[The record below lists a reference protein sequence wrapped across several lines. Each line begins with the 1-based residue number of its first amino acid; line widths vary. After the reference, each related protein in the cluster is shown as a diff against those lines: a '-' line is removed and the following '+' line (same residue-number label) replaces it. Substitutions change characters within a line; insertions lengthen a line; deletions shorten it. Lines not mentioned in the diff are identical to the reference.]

1 MAKRYNNNDNL
12 LKKYNAISM
21 YGGRILSSRYVEN
34 IKNDL
39 LDLVKNKVKD
49 HFGKEF
55 YITDSLT
62 NSPNNKYLFD
72 WLKKY
77 DNEFEVHYSKHSE
90 SITDFIKL
98 IPVTKDTFIYI
109 VTGNKID
116 RYNIYNLINTK
127 ENRKDY
133 DMYVY
138 ICGKRARKYIK
149 EFEKLMELRN
159 TMNRSN
165 KIYIVN
171 EVSNQGYSNINV
183 IDLKKRET
191 DTLYFSHGEM
201 DKIIKHIDHFES
213 TKEMY
218 TDKQLLYKTGILL
231 YGEPGTGKSS
241 LANAIAT
248 KYKRSIITISMNKV
262 SEIDFGQLT
271 LLINNDDLDTYI
283 ILMEDIDTLF
293 LNREDEKATDKNYN
307 DIINQLLQFLDSN
320 TSPNNVIFVATTNH
334 VDKLDAAL
342 LREGRFD
349 LKIEVEGLDN
359 NLDINRMIKSFGI
372 SEDKIPNILD
382 DYKKAMGEKFNGV
395 YNQSKLQSII
405 IKYIE

>member
-1 MAKRYNNNDNL
+1 MGKKNDVM
-12 LKKYNAISM
+12 KKYNAISM

-39 LDLVKNKVKD
+39 VDLVKNKVKD

-77 DNEFEVHYSKHSE
+77 DKDFEVHYSKHSE
-90 SITDFIKL
+90 TITDFIKL
-98 IPVTKDTFIYI
+98 IPVAKDTFIYI
-109 VTGNKID
+109 ATGNKID

-138 ICGKRARKYIK
+138 IGGKKARKYIR
-149 EFEKLMELRN
+149 EFEKMMELRN

-171 EVSNQGYSNINV
+171 EVSNSGYSNINV

-191 DTLYFSHGEM
+191 DTLYFSNGEM
-201 DKIIKHIDHFES
+201 DRIIKHIDHFET
-213 TKEMY
+213 TKSMY

-349 LKIEVEGLDN
+349 LKIEVKGLN
-359 NLDINRMIKSFGI
+359 NDSDINRMIKSFGI
-372 SEDKIPNILD
+372 SEDKIPSILK
-382 DYKKAMGEKFNGV
+382 DYKNSVDNFDGV

>member
-1 MAKRYNNNDNL
+1 MKMGKNNDAM
-12 LKKYNAISM
+12 KRYNAISM

-77 DNEFEVHYSKHSE
+77 DKEFEVHYSKHSE

-98 IPVTKDTFIYI
+98 ISVTKDTFIYI

-127 ENRKDY
+127 DNRKDY

-218 TDKQLLYKTGILL
+218 ADKQLLYKTGILL

-372 SEDKIPNILD
+372 SEDKIPSILD
-382 DYKKAMGEKFNGV
+382 DYKKAIGEKFDGV

>member
-77 DNEFEVHYSKHSE
+77 DKEFEVHYSKHSE

-138 ICGKRARKYIK
+138 IGGKKARKYIK

-382 DYKKAMGEKFNGV
+382 DYKKAMGDKFNGV